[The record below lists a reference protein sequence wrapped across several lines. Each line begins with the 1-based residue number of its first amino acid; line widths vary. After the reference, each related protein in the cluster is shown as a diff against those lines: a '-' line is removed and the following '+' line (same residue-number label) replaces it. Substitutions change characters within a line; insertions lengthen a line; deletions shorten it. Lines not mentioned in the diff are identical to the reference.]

1 MLGFRVRILFI
12 NGGGTRWTLWAK
24 VGAMGNAMRCP
35 RQARRCGISRIVHKS
50 TAPSRSVV
58 LFCECMHSPSPQ
70 RAFELVRQHLGVHV
84 LAFVAKPEQLPER
97 TSHDARMGYD
107 RRFS

>member
-1 MLGFRVRILFI
+1 
-12 NGGGTRWTLWAK
+12 
-24 VGAMGNAMRCP
+24 
-35 RQARRCGISRIVHKS
+35 
-50 TAPSRSVV
+50 V
-58 LFCECMHSPSPQ
+58 LFCECMYSPSPQ